1 MPRLKVA
8 VPQALAFLL
17 LVAASICGASEDASP
32 TPAMT
37 TAPVFIPYYSEDQWS
52 AMRGSIIAVVGLDM
66 AGTRMTIDED
76 DGGGGKLGRRF
87 GSIGCFQR
95 TAPTGFPTKLPTRIE
110 AATFFAS
117 RATCLD
123 SEWTLMPNKTA
134 SETTFT
140 IFCPTATQVACDL
153 SLEFPFIIVEGPS
166 TLKFH
171 GTLTST

>member
-32 TPAMT
+32 TPAIT
-37 TAPVFIPYYSEDQWS
+37 TASVFIPYYSEDQWS
-52 AMRGSIIAVVGLDM
+52 AMRGSIIAVVGLDTP
-66 AGTRMTIDED
+66 GTRMTIDED

-87 GSIGCFQR
+87 GSIGCFER
-95 TAPTGFPTKLPTRIE
+95 TAPTGFPTRIE
-110 AATFFAS
+110 AATFLCES
-117 RATCLD
+117 RDMFGLGMDAD
-123 SEWTLMPNKTA
+123 A
-134 SETTFT
+134 
-140 IFCPTATQVACDL
+140 VACDL